1 MHVAG
6 IVVAVVAVAVVAV
19 VDVVETA
26 DLVQELLTITCYLV
40 ICGDV

>member
-6 IVVAVVAVAVVAV
+6 IVVAVVAVVAV